1 MSVRLMSSV
10 LRNVRGLPSGQRLL
24 LVVLADFA
32 NDEGYCWP
40 SIGTLARHCDMTER
54 HVSALLKELQRAGY
68 LAIGE
73 QRGRSNAY
81 WLAIPEGMNSS
92 SGVNCTS
99 GVNSSSGGDEL
110 HFTPTPELEF
120 RGGMNSSSPKP
131 SIEPSYRTVKEPS
144 VVREQRGT
152 RAPAAYA
159 VTEEMVAWAGRTVG
173 YGRER
178 CEAEVEA
185 FLDYHRAKGSV
196 MKDWD
201 AAFRTWIRN
210 STKFGRGAP
219 GPKRMTP
226 QEAMEEQ
233 FAMIERVAAEIE
245 GTAFVVET
253 EGRVK

>member
-1 MSVRLMSSV
+1 MSIKFVQFALDEV
-10 LRNVRGLPSGQRLL
+10 PGLNAGQRLT
-24 LVVLADFA
+24 LVSLGEWA
-32 NDEGYCWP
+32 NDDGVCWP
-40 SIGTLARHCDMTER
+40 SHDVIARRVGVGRRQVIRIIEQLEALGVIERMERRQYSNTYRIRCDTAMSHLNGDSDVTSR
-54 HVSALLKELQRAGY
+54 TADVTSRASRCDT
-68 LAIGE
+68 AMSHE
-73 QRGRSNAY
+73 
-81 WLAIPEGMNSS
+81 
-92 SGVNCTS
+92 
-99 GVNSSSGGDEL
+99 
-110 HFTPTPELEF
+110 
-120 RGGMNSSSPKP
+120 P

-253 EGRVK
+253 KGRVQ

>member
-1 MSVRLMSSV
+1 
-10 LRNVRGLPSGQRLL
+10 
-24 LVVLADFA
+24 
-32 NDEGYCWP
+32 
-40 SIGTLARHCDMTER
+40 
-54 HVSALLKELQRAGY
+54 
-68 LAIGE
+68 
-73 QRGRSNAY
+73 
-81 WLAIPEGMNSS
+81 
-92 SGVNCTS
+92 
-99 GVNSSSGGDEL
+99 
-110 HFTPTPELEF
+110 
-120 RGGMNSSSPKP
+120 
-131 SIEPSYRTVKEPS
+131 
-144 VVREQRGT
+144 
-152 RAPAAYA
+152 
-159 VTEEMVAWAGRTVG
+159 MVAWAGRTVG

-253 EGRVK
+253 KGRVQ